1 MAAEVRMENPVVTLA
16 SEPPPAVEAPPDE
29 GPGLSPLEAELRDNP
44 HSFSFFQAVRALER
58 LRPGRPGPGRF
69 VDPGREFVRFGAHPS
84 LAFPPSEIQA
94 LELPEDEDAPA
105 RMTVNFMGVTGPL
118 GVLPHHYTLLLR
130 ERKRARDGAAE
141 AFLDLF
147 HHRMISLFYRAWEKH
162 RFTLAREKGAEDRLE
177 DHLLDLVGMGLPSQR
192 GQLPID
198 DDALIHFGSLL
209 GPQQR
214 SAVAL
219 EQMIEDFFDVPVTVE
234 QFVGGWYPLPR
245 RDQTAV
251 GDEDGAS
258 TRLGLGAVAGDEIW
272 DQQARVRVRLGPLT
286 REQFDA
292 FLPTGSAHAPL
303 KSLVRFFSHDQFDF
317 EAQLVL
323 GQEDVPGLVLGG
335 PDQPLGWTTWIRTR
349 PGARDADETILS
361 L

>member
-1 MAAEVRMENPVVTLA
+1 MENPVVTLD
-16 SEPPPAVEAPPDE
+16 AVEPHDADTTVE
-29 GPGLSPLEAELRDNP
+29 EVSGPSPLEAALRDDP
-44 HSFSFFQAVRALER
+44 HSFHFFQAVRALER
-58 LRPGRPGPGRF
+58 LRPGRAAPGHF
-69 VDPGREFVRFGAHPS
+69 VDPAREFVRFGVNPS

-94 LELPEDEDAPA
+94 LELPQDEDEPA

-118 GVLPHHYTLLLR
+118 GVLPYQYTLLLR
-130 ERKRARDGAAE
+130 ERQRARDGAAA

-147 HHRMISLFYRAWEKH
+147 HHRIISLFYRAWEKH
-162 RFTLAREKGAEDRLE
+162 RFSLAAEKGGEDRLR

-192 GQLPID
+192 DQLPVD
-198 DDALIHFGSLL
+198 DEALIHFGSLL

-219 EQMIEDFFDVPVTVE
+219 EQLLEDFFDVPVTVE
-234 QFVGGWYPLPR
+234 QFIGGWYPLPR
-245 RDQTAV
+245 HDQTAV
-251 GDEDGAS
+251 GDETGAS

-286 REQFDA
+286 RDQFDA
-292 FLPTGSAHAPL
+292 FLPTGSAHEPL
-303 KSLVRFFSHDQFDF
+303 RALLRFFSHDQFDF

-323 GQEDVPGLVLGG
+323 AQDEVPGLVLGD
-335 PDQPLGWTTWIRTR
+335 PDQPLGWATWVRTR
-349 PGARDADETILS
+349 PGPHDADETILT